1 MNLTM
6 SSTQSFKSGAARSF
20 TTTMRRGAN
29 GAPLCFSGSREG
41 KRRALSLPNGSQG
54 RSLRLRLCCA
64 PPESKWWTTPLTPD
78 DLIEPTGHG
87 QEELEA
93 IWNALV
99 EEPLRPI
106 LTAFQE
112 IKATNGNVFRC
123 RCFHA
128 GITSGLLVLVIRIC
142 QFHKLAPGLCVD
154 FVLGYVC
161 YRMSVLAAELKRNGK
176 ANNICARIQFVIMLL
191 LFWANNPIKDSCFYF
206 TQLIWYF
213 ALHVYSCAVFY
224 EYIGVKHPARYLEAM
239 FNTILTTNGGL
250 MKVHKFMFL
259 GQE

>member
-176 ANNICARIQFVIMLL
+176 ANNICARIQFGESKIV
-191 LFWANNPIKDSCFYF
+191 S
-206 TQLIWYF
+206 T
-213 ALHVYSCAVFY
+213 H
-224 EYIGVKHPARYLEAM
+224 
-239 FNTILTTNGGL
+239 
-250 MKVHKFMFL
+250 
-259 GQE
+259 